1 MMDKLRHVCTMSLL
15 HTLAERTV
23 ANNNADIP
31 LSLIDLAGAIACVLG
46 IEQRFLLGERL
57 RDMAD
62 ELEKGGP

>member
-1 MMDKLRHVCTMSLL
+1 MSLL

-46 IEQRFLLGERL
+46 IEQRFLLAERL
-57 RDMAD
+57 RDVAD
-62 ELEKGGP
+62 MMEKEYP

>member
-1 MMDKLRHVCTMSLL
+1 MDNLRHVCTMSLL

-46 IEQRFLLGERL
+46 IEQRFLLAERL
-57 RDMAD
+57 RDVAD
-62 ELEKGGP
+62 MMEKEYP